1 MVNELKNLKLKSKI
15 IIILSVFLI
24 YLLSNFIGSVIE
36 NVYFII
42 TKSSFLNLIN
52 IMFYTNIIFILLFIL
67 LFRIIKIKVF
77 KYSLKNISKN
87 NLKNLGIIG
96 VITIIFSLILSGFI
110 NYFKLM
116 PENQNIIETLAAKT
130 NTSILFLSLV
140 VFAPIAEELIFRY
153 TIFGLNKNKF
163 VGLIISSILFALVHV
178 SSDFAISSFFIY
190 FSMGML
196 FGLIYIKTESVEAT
210 IFAHFINNVLSF
222 IELMF

>member
-36 NVYFII
+36 NVYFVI

-153 TIFGLNKNKF
+153 TIFGLNKNN
-163 VGLIISSILFALVHV
+163 I
-178 SSDFAISSFFIY
+178 FFLYIFFYGYVIWINIY
-190 FSMGML
+190 
-196 FGLIYIKTESVEAT
+196 
-210 IFAHFINNVLSF
+210 
-222 IELMF
+222 

>member
-1 MVNELKNLKLKSKI
+1 
-15 IIILSVFLI
+15 
-24 YLLSNFIGSVIE
+24 
-36 NVYFII
+36 
-42 TKSSFLNLIN
+42 
-52 IMFYTNIIFILLFIL
+52 MFYTNIIFILLFIL